1 MGLILEMGEVDPGNG
16 WNLYKDVKL
25 EWIGGESA
33 RPFDPP
39 SLFLLYTHIGTIVAY
54 SKSHAIY
61 IPLIS

>member
-39 SLFLLYTHIGTIVAY
+39 LIVPFVYTHWHDCCV
-54 SKSHAIY
+54 
-61 IPLIS
+61 